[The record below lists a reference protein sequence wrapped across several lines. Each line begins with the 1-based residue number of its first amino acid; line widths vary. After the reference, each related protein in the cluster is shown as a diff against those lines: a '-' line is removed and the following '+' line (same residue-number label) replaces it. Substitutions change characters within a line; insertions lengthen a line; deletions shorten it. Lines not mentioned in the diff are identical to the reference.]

1 MTTKIVTELVLVDLQ
16 RGLEGNYVMCK
27 NRNKIVKKVRNN
39 KGYYVVDAKR
49 SLIMKPRKGQMF

>member
-1 MTTKIVTELVLVDLQ
+1 
-16 RGLEGNYVMCK
+16 MCK